1 MKRLLVIGLVLVL
14 VLPVGTAFAQDYVPS
29 PGVLSPDQVDFGGA
43 IITFVGGVDESH
55 FGDDTAKA
63 GRLQE
68 AMELF
73 NIGGFVFLYRPSV
86 DISMAR
92 IMTGEATHDIIHRDW
107 RDEYFSMA
115 GFDMLVP
122 LNDILPD
129 EYFDYLFPTDQRCTP
144 KSLPFGATSIPSAI
158 SMGAIGARPL
168 WCTTRACWNGKA
180 SRISM
185 ICGRT
190 QSGHGKMPKGSP
202 LMLPEIPMVTARLI
216 NGVSHGAGLT
226 TQSMN
231 NAQFIKI
238 EPDGRYRYGWADE
251 EAIWVFD
258 KIAEWYREGYIVPSS
273 LDGDNRIQHGT
284 VAMQFG
290 SDHAEN
296 GGVANNGDIIVYAP
310 IPTGPHADHYVYPE
324 WAVKFASIPVTAVN
338 PEGLIAVH
346 DFLFRKDDL
355 DFDSWLASTIVSRY
369 PNRESA
375 DHLMYALQNWQ
386 GDVEW
391 VNGLDSPEV
400 SVGWSQ
406 DLAPLFRGDVVPR
419 THLEAKA
426 PVAQAQ
432 IDALFNK

>member
-1 MKRLLVIGLVLVL
+1 MKKLLLSVALALML
-14 VLPVGTAFAQDYVPS
+14 VGTAVAQDYVPS
-29 PGVLSPDQVDFGGA
+29 PGVVSPDKIDFGGA
-43 IITFVGGVDESH
+43 VITIVGGVDANH

-73 NIGGFVFLYRPSV
+73 NIGGFEFRYRPSV
-86 DISMAR
+86 DVSMAR

-107 RDEYFSMA
+107 RDEYFTMA
-115 GFDMLVP
+115 AFGMLVP
-122 LNDILPD
+122 LNEILPP
-129 EYFDYLFPTDQRCTP
+129 EYFDYLYPTDNLIHTQILAIRDNIYSFGHHYGNNWRPTAMVYN
-144 KSLPFGATSIPSAI
+144 KSMLEREGQPDIYD
-158 SMGAIGARPL
+158 L
-168 WCTTRACWNGKA
+168 WK
-180 SRISM
+180 
-185 ICGRT
+185 
-190 QSGHGKMPKGSP
+190 
-202 LMLPEIPMVTARLI
+202 
-216 NGVSHGAGLT
+216 NGVWTWEDAEQIAINVTRDTNGDGEIDQWGFAWRRIDYAIY
-226 TQSMN
+226 MN
-231 NAQFIKI
+231 NARFIKI

-258 KIAEWYREGYIVPSS
+258 KIAEWYREGYIVPSD
-273 LDGDNRIQHGT
+273 LDGANRIQHGT

-296 GGVANNGDIIVYAP
+296 GGAANNGDIIVYAP
-310 IPTGPHADHYVYPE
+310 IPMGPHTDHYVYPE
-324 WAVKFASIPVTAVN
+324 WAVKFAAIPVTAVN
-338 PEGLIAVH
+338 PEWLVAVH
-346 DFLFRKDDL
+346 DFLFQKEDL
-355 DFDSWLASTIVSRY
+355 DFDSWLASTIASRY

-375 DHLMYALQNWQ
+375 DHLLYALQNWQ

-400 SVGWSQ
+400 SVSWSQ

-426 PVAQAQ
+426 PVAQSQ